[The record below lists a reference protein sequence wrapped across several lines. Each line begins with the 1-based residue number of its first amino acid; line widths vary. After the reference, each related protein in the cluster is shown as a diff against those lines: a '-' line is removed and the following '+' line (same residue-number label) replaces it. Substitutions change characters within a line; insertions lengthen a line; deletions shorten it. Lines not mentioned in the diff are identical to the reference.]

1 MPDTFDPI
9 LCMTGTQS
17 LKADFEVEVVPAS
30 NGSGS
35 MKDQIAKRR
44 YGGIMVFW
52 GVATFLGLL
61 PAIVVKMFTGRWYAN
76 AWKYMSG
83 QDVGAGSAPYQIMI
97 TVHAV
102 TGIILLALLLAQVV
116 TGLWGDRDSR
126 RKQFH
131 RFVGAWLIL
140 PICVP
145 SIAAMIASQ
154 VTEAITYGSTAVY
167 LQVPAALVILAEIIF
182 GVYCAKKKRIDEHK
196 DMMMWAILDMGSSG
210 GIARCCVYLL
220 QPLFSCDVFKSE
232 WPFVLAVL
240 TAFIGAVSILYPI
253 GRIGRQ
259 YKINSLLLAVH
270 VLLLIFGLLSAFT
283 FSCDDHMGFRNA
295 TNSIP

>member
-1 MPDTFDPI
+1 
-9 LCMTGTQS
+9 MTGTQS
-17 LKADFEVEVVPAS
+17 LKADFDVEIVPAS
-30 NGSGS
+30 NGS

-61 PAIVVKMFTGRWYAN
+61 PAIVVKIGTGRWYAN

-102 TGIILLALLLAQVV
+102 TGIVLLALLLAQVV

-126 RKQFH
+126 HKHFH

-145 SIAAMIASQ
+145 SIAAMIIAQ
-154 VTEAITYGSTAVY
+154 VSEAITYGSTAVY

-240 TAFIGAVSILYPI
+240 TAFIGAVSILYPL

-259 YKINSLLLAVH
+259 HKMNSLLLAVH
-270 VLLLIFGLLSAFT
+270 VLLGIFGLLSSFA